1 MSKVGTDPPKANG
14 LAGRGES
21 QLAVAINSVMC
32 AQPQKRGQ
40 MMRAEE
46 GREGASGQRY
56 PKPSFQAR
64 AKALKQGVPAVSEG
78 WWGRGQSEG

>member
-1 MSKVGTDPPKANG
+1 
-14 LAGRGES
+14 
-21 QLAVAINSVMC
+21 
-32 AQPQKRGQ
+32 
-40 MMRAEE
+40 MRAEE
-46 GREGASGQRY
+46 GREGAGGQRY